1 MVPSFSAKPFYFTS
15 YPVESPKVTLIP
27 LFRSGGALASV
38 VTYLCM
44 SLYLLLCIVWN
55 PKYRQAWPGNFI

>member
-1 MVPSFSAKPFYFTS
+1 MVSSFSANPFYFTS
-15 YPVESPKVTLIP
+15 YPVLTLIP

-44 SLYLLLCIVWN
+44 SLYLLLCIVLES
-55 PKYRQAWPGNFI
+55 KVSTSLAR